1 MKRKLVGALLVA
13 GFAVLAVPSSAFAN
27 FNLTGTVY
35 EDLNGNGSK
44 AGGSGEPG
52 TVGVRLYLDGSNG
65 RPANDQFDP
74 ADVANGL
81 PAETTVNSGADGAYS
96 FTNLV
101 GPGTY
106 TVREDLSTAP
116 AGSQCLTP
124 STNPAACEYTVTSTT
139 QNQTNN
145 NFGNFRPITVS
156 GTEFVDTNANG
167 IQDGGETALGGVVIY
182 QDLNHSNDL
191 TAGEPTGTSDGS
203 GNWSLSARPGTS
215 EIREV
220 VPTGYQCST
229 PGTNTINDSTTC
241 EFSHTLI
248 SGQSAVTG
256 DKFGNYQP
264 VSISGSKFHDLNANG
279 NDDSGTDPA
288 LSGIIIYLDLNNNG
302 SRGTGGSAE
311 PFATTNANGLWSF
324 TGLKPGTYHVRE
336 DLANSP
342 SSGYE
347 CSTPGTIG
355 TPSTCE
361 FNLALAS
368 GATSTANKFG
378 NFKRVSISGTKF
390 VDNNSNGTKDQGES
404 GLGNVRIYLDTG
416 NDVFDSGSETSV
428 LTAGNG
434 TYSFINLLPGSYTV
448 REVPPATAPICS
460 TPGTITNDDPDADC
474 EYSHT
479 FTSGQSSSTDNFGD
493 FKRAS
498 ISGLKFNDLNGNGVQ
513 DANADP
519 NLDEKPIEG
528 VTIYLDGSNGR
539 PANDQFDAAD
549 PALSLPAE
557 TSTTTDA
564 NGNYSFTNLNPG
576 NYSVREV
583 PPDGTSCT
591 FPGGTDA
598 TCEYNFTPLGSGIDS
613 TGNNFGNAAPGS
625 ITGTKFEDLNANG
638 TKDGS
643 DSGLGGVII
652 YVDANNNNALDPGE
666 AQTTTAADG
675 TWTLT
680 DIPAGTRTVREV
692 EPTNYTCT
700 APGTTGDFSSCEF
713 SVPVISG
720 QTATGGYDFGNAP
733 LPKISG
739 TKFED
744 LNANQVWDDTGANP
758 EPPLGG
764 VTIYLD
770 LNDNN
775 VLDTGQNGEPST
787 TTDDVTGKYS
797 FSVAPGNGPTDP
809 DGDGYTVREKLT
821 GGYECSYPGTIG
833 DFDSCEHSVKDLTLG
848 GADSTG
854 NNFGNFKPVSIA
866 GTKFHD
872 MNANGIKQGG
882 DAGLPGWTIYLDGS
896 NGRPANDQFD
906 PADVANNLPAETST
920 MTDASGNYSFTG
932 LLPGD
937 YTVREDPQ
945 ANWHCSTPGTIGNE
959 GPDTDCEYNLSLA
972 SGTNATG
979 KDFGNFQYA
988 SVSGTKFDDQNF
1000 NGAKDISEPG
1010 IDGVTIYLDGSNG
1023 RPANNQFDP
1032 ADVANNLPAETSTMT
1047 SGGGNW
1053 SFTGLVPGSYTER
1066 EIEPAGYLCS
1076 APSTNFVNCEFG
1088 QTLTSGAADNT
1099 GQDFGNVQSATF
1111 AGTKFDDANGNG
1123 VNDGEGPVSGVQ
1135 IYLDGT
1141 GGQLADDIYE
1151 SGEATT
1157 TTDGTGA
1164 WSIGDLYPG
1173 TYTAREVEPSGHQCS
1188 APSSTFANCEFTE
1201 ALSPGESD
1209 STGQDFGNFPGFD
1222 LAITKTDSADPVNTG
1237 AALTYTITVT
1247 NNGAG
1252 TATGVTVTDTLPAGT
1267 TFVSASA
1274 GCNNTAGTVTCTIGS
1289 INAGAQAVVT
1299 IDVTAPSSA
1308 GTISNT
1314 ASVQGAQFDAVPGN
1328 DSATESTTVNTPG
1341 GGGGGGGGGGTGGG
1355 GTGGG
1360 GTPGGTTGGT
1370 GGTITGTASSD
1381 QLTGTPGNDVIMG
1394 GAGND
1399 VINCGGGKDTVFAGG
1414 GNDVVNCGGGND
1426 IVYGGPG
1433 SDLLRGQA
1441 GNDTLKGQGGKDKLL
1456 GAAGND
1462 TLVGGPGTDI
1472 LKPGSGKNKI
1482 KQ

>member
-1 MKRKLVGALLVA
+1 MVEGPPLVPPAEKNRVFHGGDSGMRLYTAALAVPRGVAGVRYLGIKEAVRMKRKLVGVLLVA
-13 GFAVLAVPSSAFAN
+13 GFAVLAVPSSAFAA
-27 FNLTGTVY
+27 FDLTGTVY
-35 EDLNGNGSK
+35 DDVNGNGSK
-44 AGGSGEPG
+44 AVTEPG
-52 TVGVRLYLDGSNG
+52 LSGVRMYLDGTG
-65 RPANDQFDP
+65 GQPVDDMYQI
-74 ADVANGL
+74 G
-81 PAETTVNSGADGAYS
+81 ETTVNTLSGGGYT
-96 FTNLV
+96 FTALAA
-101 GPGTY
+101 GTY
-106 TVREDLSTAP
+106 TVREDFTTLPLGYAF
-116 AGSQCLTP
+116 QCLRPGGTSATCEISVTGNN
-124 STNPAACEYTVTSTT
+124 STKSGNDFSDYQPTSVT
-139 QNQTNN
+139 
-145 NFGNFRPITVS
+145 
-156 GTEFVDTNANG
+156 GTEFIDANANG
-167 IQDGGETALGGVVIY
+167 TQDGGETTAVGGVTIY
-182 QDLNHSNDL
+182 QDWDHSNTL
-191 TAGEPTGTSDGS
+191 TAGDPTGTSDGT
-203 GNWSLSARPGTS
+203 GAWSLSAKPGSSTASSAS

-220 VPTGYQCST
+220 LPGAYQCSA
-229 PGTNTINDSTTC
+229 PGTIGDFTTC
-241 EFSHTLI
+241 EFSHTFT
-248 SGQSAVTG
+248 SGGSAVSG

-264 VSISGSKFHDLNANG
+264 VSISGTKFEDLNANG
-279 NDDSGTDPA
+279 VQDGAEGA
-288 LSGIIIYLDLNNNG
+288 LSGVVIYLDLNNDG
-302 SRGTGGSAE
+302 VRQTSGQSAE
-311 PFATTNANGLWSF
+311 PSTTTAATTGAWSF
-324 TGLKPGTYHVRE
+324 SGLKPGSYHVRE
-336 DLANSP
+336 AP
-342 SSGYE
+342 TGGYE

-355 TPSTCE
+355 TPLSCQFNPTLTSGQSSTG
-361 FNLALAS
+361 N
-368 GATSTANKFG
+368 TFG

-390 VDNNSNGTKDQGES
+390 LDSNADGIKQNGEG
-404 GLGNVRIYLDTG
+404 GLTGVTIYLDLD
-416 NDVFDSGSETSV
+416 NSNSFDSGTEPSTTTSGG
-428 LTAGNG
+428 AGNW
-434 TYSFINLLPGSYTV
+434 SFSNLLPRSYTV
-448 REVPPATAPICS
+448 REVLTVGAATYECSAPSFNFDNCEFTHNLSSGQTATGDSFGNFQRASVSGIVF
-460 TPGTITNDDPDADC
+460 DDP
-474 EYSHT
+474 
-479 FTSGQSSSTDNFGD
+479 
-493 FKRAS
+493 
-498 ISGLKFNDLNGNGVQ
+498 NGNGVQ
-513 DANADP
+513 DINEGTTD
-519 NLDEKPIEG
+519 G
-528 VTIYLDGSNGR
+528 VTIYLDGSNSQ
-539 PANDQFDAAD
+539 PANDQFDVGEA
-549 PALSLPAE
+549 
-557 TSTTTDA
+557 STLTA
-564 NGNYSFTNLNPG
+564 NGGAYSFTNLIPG
-576 NYSVREV
+576 NYTVREV
-583 PPDGTSCT
+583 PPTGTQCT

-598 TCEYNFTPLGSGIDS
+598 TCEYPSPTSGQNITTD
-613 TGNNFGNAAPGS
+613 NFGNAAPGS

-643 DSGLGGVII
+643 DSGLGGVTI
-652 YVDANNNNALDPGE
+652 YVDANNNNALDTGE

-700 APGTTGDFSSCEF
+700 APGTGDFSSCEF
-713 SVPVISG
+713 SVPVTSG

-744 LNANQVWDDTGANP
+744 LNANQVWDNTGANP

-787 TTDDVTGKYS
+787 TTDNVTGKYS

-809 DGDGYTVREKLT
+809 DDDGYTVREKLT

-833 DFDSCEHSVKDLTLG
+833 DFDSCEHSVKGLTLG

-882 DAGLPGWTIYLDGS
+882 DTGLPGWTIYLDGS

-906 PADVANNLPAETST
+906 PADVGNNLPAETST
-920 MTDASGNYSFTG
+920 TTDANGNYSFPG

-945 ANWHCSTPGTIGNE
+945 STWHCSTPGTIG
-959 GPDTDCEYNLSLA
+959 DDSSCEYNLSLA

-988 SVSGTKFDDQNF
+988 AVSGTKFDDQNF

-1010 IDGVTIYLDGSNG
+1010 IDGVTIFLDGSNG
-1023 RPANNQFDP
+1023 RPANNEFDP

-1088 QTLTSGAADNT
+1088 QTLTSGAADNI

-1111 AGTKFDDANGNG
+1111 AGTKFNDANGNG
-1123 VNDGEGPVSGVQ
+1123 VNDGEGPLSGVQ

-1164 WSIGDLYPG
+1164 WSIGGLYPG
-1173 TYTAREVEPSGHQCS
+1173 TYTAREVEPSGYQCS

-1201 ALSPGESD
+1201 PLSPGESD

-1222 LAITKTDSADPVNTG
+1222 LAVTQTDSADPVDTG
-1237 AALTYTITVT
+1237 APLTYTITVT

-1274 GCNNTAGTVTCTIGS
+1274 GCNNAAGTVTCTIGS

-1299 IDVTAPSSA
+1299 IDVTAPTSA

-1314 ASVQGAQFDAVPGN
+1314 ASVQGAQFDAVSGN

-1341 GGGGGGGGGGTGGG
+1341 GGGGGGGGGTGGG
-1355 GTGGG
+1355 GTTGG

-1370 GGTITGTASSD
+1370 GGTITGTTSSD
-1381 QLTGTPGNDVIMG
+1381 QLT
-1394 GAGND
+1394 
-1399 VINCGGGKDTVFAGG
+1399 
-1414 GNDVVNCGGGND
+1414 
-1426 IVYGGPG
+1426 
-1433 SDLLRGQA
+1433 
-1441 GNDTLKGQGGKDKLL
+1441 
-1456 GAAGND
+1456 
-1462 TLVGGPGTDI
+1462 
-1472 LKPGSGKNKI
+1472 
-1482 KQ
+1482 